1 MNSLTKIVLFIVL
14 LIILFSCNATKYVS
28 EENYLLEK
36 NVVTVNGK
44 KESSPDILSYLQQR
58 PNQRVLGVPISLH
71 IYNLGNP
78 DTLKTIWPDKNPKFR
93 KWLSKNFSEK
103 QALGLSLTSKKINNW
118 LLKSGNAPVIS
129 KINKIEKSTKALQQ
143 YYINNGFW
151 NATAN
156 YKENKKKNQRIEVN
170 YNIETGKAYF
180 ADTINYNIETSI
192 LDSLYKKHIDKSYIK
207 PNEQYRVENFEKEN
221 DRLISLYRNSGIY
234 KFGNNS
240 IRFMIDDTTSIK
252 NYKYNVLLN
261 IPNRYQNINDSIVK
275 VPYKVQKVTKV
286 NVFTDYDYATKGL
299 SYKDSASYKNINFF
313 AAEKLKYNPKYLS
326 NAIVIQPNGIYKDS
340 ERDLTRKYLRDLE
353 NFKASIDIKY
363 DENKD
368 ESLTANIYLSPLK
381 KFGLTWDLDLT
392 TSNIKP
398 FGILGK
404 FGFLNRN
411 VFKGAEIFELS
422 FQGSFVNTAIDVSNN
437 DYFLNLNALEIGTT
451 ASLKIPRIFFPFNTS
466 KIIPK
471 TMTPK
476 TNISFSL
483 GVQKNIGLDRQN
495 ITGSLDY
502 TWQSSKTSNHK
513 FELLNIQYIN
523 NRNAEN
529 YFGVYKS
536 EYNKLTTI
544 SDGNPASVELT
555 VIPVPNE
562 IRSEFYTQN
571 INGSKSLI
579 ASKYINY
586 ILDPRN
592 NFASTNPAEYNYIK
606 NVEEQRKILVED
618 ALVPTMSYTYNY
630 NNRENAKD
638 NSFSTFTG
646 RLISAGNVTTS
657 LIKKKNEKGE
667 KVLFDLPVKQYVKT
681 EVEYKKYWEINRNRT
696 LVFRSFIGAAIPF
709 GNSKSIPFSR
719 SYRAGGSN
727 DIRAWRTFDLGLG
740 SENSTLEFN
749 VGSLKLTTNLE
760 YRFKLINS
768 LNAAV
773 FIDAGNIWDISKT
786 NLSSSKEKF
795 RGFNSIKD
803 IAIGSG
809 VGARYDFGFLIF
821 RLDLGFKTYEPYL
834 NSSSKWFRNYNFANN
849 TLNFGINYPF

>member
-1 MNSLTKIVLFIVL
+1 MNSLTKIVLFIL
-14 LIILFSCNATKYVS
+14 LVIILFSCNATKYVPK
-28 EENYLLEK
+28 EEYLLEK
-36 NVVTVNGK
+36 NKITVNGK

-58 PNQRVLGVPISLH
+58 PNQRVLGVPVSLH

-78 DTLKTIWPDKNPKFR
+78 DSTVAIWPNKNVNFR

-103 QALGLSLTSKKINNW
+103 QAVGLSQTSKKINNW
-118 LLKSGNAPVIS
+118 LLKSGNPPVIS
-129 KINKIEKSTKALQQ
+129 KVKKIEKSTKSLSK
-143 YYINNGFW
+143 YYQNNGFW
-151 NATAN
+151 NATAS
-156 YKENKKKNQRIEVN
+156 YKETKKKKQRIEVD
-170 YNIETGKAYF
+170 YTVETGNAYF
-180 ADTINYNIETSI
+180 ADTVKYKIESPI
-192 LDSLYKKHIDKSYIK
+192 LDSLFNKHIGKTYIK
-207 PNEQYRVENFEKEN
+207 PNEQYKIENFEKEN
-221 DRLISLYRNSGIY
+221 ERLIKLFRNSGIY
-234 KFGNNS
+234 KFGNNN
-240 IRFMIDDTTSIK
+240 IRFMIDDTTASIK

-261 IPNRYQNINDSIVK
+261 IPDRYQKVNDSVVK
-275 VPYKVQKVTKV
+275 VPYKVQKVTKI
-286 NVFTDYDYATKGL
+286 NVYTDYDYTTKGL
-299 SYKDSASYKNINFF
+299 SYKDSASYNNINFF
-313 AAEKLKYNPKYLS
+313 ATEKLKYNPKYLS

-353 NFKASIDIKY
+353 NFKASVDIKY
-363 DENKD
+363 TENED
-368 ESLTANIYLSPLK
+368 ESLTADIYLSPLE
-381 KFGLTWDLDLT
+381 KFGLTSGLDLT

-411 VFKGAEIFELS
+411 VFKGAEVFELS
-422 FQGSFVNTAIDVSNN
+422 FQGSFVNTAVDLGEEN
-437 DYFLNLNALEIGTT
+437 YFLNLNALEIGTT

-502 TWQSSKTSNHK
+502 TWQSSKKSNHK

-523 NRNAEN
+523 NRNPSN
-529 YFGVYKS
+529 YFDVYKS
-536 EYNKLTTI
+536 ELNKLNQVAF
-544 SDGNPASVELT
+544 DNPVNIDLG
-555 VIPVPNE
+555 VITPPSGIDE
-562 IRSEFYTQN
+562 INKENALS
-571 INGSKSLI
+571 
-579 ASKYINY
+579 YINY
-586 ILDPRN
+586 VLKPDN
-592 NFASTNPAEYNYIK
+592 NFANTNPNEYNYVR
-606 NVEEQRKILVED
+606 NVREQRRILVED
-618 ALVPTMSYTYNY
+618 ALVPIMSYAYNY

-646 RLISAGNVTTS
+646 RLISAGSITTS
-657 LIKKKNEKGE
+657 FVKKTNDNGE
-667 KVLFDLPVKQYVKT
+667 KVLFGLPIKQYIKT
-681 EVEYKKYWEINRNRT
+681 EVEYKKYWEFNRNST
-696 LVFRSFIGAAIPF
+696 LVFRNFIGAAVPF

-727 DIRAWRTFDLGLG
+727 DIRAWRTFDLGIG

-760 YRFKLINS
+760 YRFKVINS
-768 LNAAV
+768 LNGAI
-773 FIDAGNIWDISKT
+773 FIDAGNIWDISKS
-786 NLSSSKEKF
+786 NISSSKAKF
-795 RGFNSIKD
+795 RGVNSLKD
-803 IAIGSG
+803 VAVGSG

-834 NSSSKWFRNYNFANN
+834 DSESKWFKNYNFANN